1 MSTVKGSAVSTGSVR
16 QGASTTAWRYINE
29 DNTLKPQTY
38 GQLVQLYGQG
48 LRTFDIWMWAKR
60 YIDISTRSMQVIEEG
75 HFWDT
80 IDLAS
85 VVNPGGAGENISLV
99 STKGIGRIGF
109 VVHIPAQYLANTDI
123 AQSYRISAR
132 SYSAPNYTY
141 TCEPLLGTEQISV
154 QIPVGQKIIVGGSM
168 FAPGTQQPSGL
179 VNDFYSHTHETRI
192 LKETFWEEGGQNA
205 LQEWED
211 LKSSQY
217 GSNLHARNL
226 VKTQLQLRHQIND
239 FVLMG
244 YPNNSSITQKNRH
257 SEDNDVLGDY
267 GLIPSMYSDAM
278 KQYYTGVY
286 AEDHFDQLKF
296 LFASQGITGSSAL
309 YLLGQE
315 LGLSIENSG
324 MAFIREY
331 SGGSDMYDKLKGIGF
346 GIKEV
351 FKNNFKTY
359 LTEVQEFNNPTT
371 YAANGYN
378 FESMGM
384 IFPDSKVTATLNGFD
399 PSGMS
404 VGGKKVALNHM
415 TIGYLNY
422 GGENRKLIVGNKA
435 GVNGMGI
442 PFSDD
447 WDDMATYMLAECMV
461 ILLAL
466 NQTILVLKT
475 DA

>member
-1 MSTVKGSAVSTGSVR
+1 MSTIKGPGVKTGSVR
-16 QGASTTAWRYINE
+16 QGVSSSSWRFINE
-29 DNTLKPQTY
+29 EETLKPQTY

-60 YIDISTRSMQVIEEG
+60 YIDVSTRKMQVIEEG

-80 IDLAS
+80 LDLATAIS
-85 VVNPGGAGENISLV
+85 AGAADADITIV

-109 VVHIPAQYLANTDI
+109 VVHIPAKYLVGTNI
-123 AQSYRISAR
+123 PQSYRIKSKTFA
-132 SYSAPNYTY
+132 SPNYTY
-141 TCEPLLGTEQISV
+141 VAEPLIEDQQIGV
-154 QIPVGQKIIVGGSM
+154 DVPIGQKLIVGGSM
-168 FAPGTQQPSGL
+168 FAAGTGQPAGL
-179 VNDFYSHTHETRI
+179 VNDFYIHEHTTRI
-192 LKETFWEEGGQNA
+192 IKETFIEEGGQNA

-211 LKSSQY
+211 LKGSAY
-217 GSNLHARNL
+217 GSGLHARNL
-226 VKTQLQLRHQIND
+226 IKTQLQLRHQIND

-244 YPNNSSITQKNRH
+244 YPNETELVQENRFG
-257 SEDNDVLGDY
+257 EENAVLGDY
-267 GLIPSMYSDAM
+267 GLIPAMYNDAM
-278 KQYYTGVY
+278 KQYYTGSY
-286 AEDHFDQLKF
+286 SEDNFDVLKF
-296 LFASQGITGSSAL
+296 LFASQGITGTSGL
-309 YLLGQE
+309 FLLGQE

-324 MAFIREY
+324 MKFIKEY

-359 LTEVQEFNNPTT
+359 LTEVQEFNNPVT
-371 YAANGYN
+371 YGANGYS

-384 IFPDSKVTATLNGFD
+384 IFPDSKVTATLNGFE
-399 PSGMS
+399 PSGMA
-404 VGGKKVALNHM
+404 VGGQKVALNHM
-415 TIGYLNY
+415 TMGYLNY
-422 GGENRKLIVGNKA
+422 GGENRKLVVGNKA

-447 WDDMATYMLAECMV
+447 WDDMSTYMLSEVML

-466 NQTILVLKT
+466 NQTVLVLRN

>member
-1 MSTVKGSAVSTGSVR
+1 MSTTKGTAVKAGDVRYGAYTST
-16 QGASTTAWRYINE
+16 WRYINE
-29 DNTLKPQTY
+29 DETLKPQDY
-38 GQLVQLYGQG
+38 GQLVQLYGEG

-80 IDLAS
+80 ITVKTEIAA
-85 VVNPGGAGENISLV
+85 GAAGEDITIV
-99 STKGIGRIGF
+99 SEKGIGRVGF
-109 VVHIPAQYLANTDI
+109 VVHIPAKYFTNTYMPR
-123 AQSYRISAR
+123 SYRIKSKA
-132 SYSAPNYTY
+132 YSDPNYTY
-141 TCEPLLGTEQISV
+141 VAEPLNSAWQITTA
-154 QIPVGQKIIVGGSM
+154 IPVNQNLVVGGSQ
-168 FAPGTQQPSGL
+168 FAAGTQQPAGL
-179 VNDFYSHTHETRI
+179 VNDYYTHNHTTRI
-192 LKETFWEEGGQNA
+192 VKETFNMEGGQNA
-205 LQEWED
+205 LMEWD
-211 LKSSQY
+211 ALKQSAF
-217 GSNLHARNL
+217 GSTAYRRAV

-239 FVLMG
+239 AVLMG
-244 YPNNSSITQKNRH
+244 YPNDNSITQANRF

-267 GLIPSMYSDAM
+267 GLLPKMYTDAM
-278 KQYYTGVY
+278 PQYYTGSY
-286 AEDHFDQLKF
+286 TEDHFDQLKF
-296 LFASQGITGSSAL
+296 LFASQGITGASAL

-324 MAFIREY
+324 LKMVKEY
-331 SGGSDMYDKLKGIGF
+331 SGGTDLYDKLKGIGF

-378 FESMGM
+378 WESMGM
-384 IFPDSKVTATLNGFD
+384 IFPDSKVTATLNGFN

-404 VGGKKVALNHM
+404 TGGKKVALNHM
-415 TIGYLNY
+415 TMGYLNY

-447 WDDMATYMLAECMV
+447 WDDFSNYMLAEFMV